1 MTSLARTQ
9 DLDREVARRAY
20 EIWED
25 EGRPEG
31 RDREHWARAEQAVRA
46 DSAAAPADKAATA
59 PAKRRA
65 PRTKAAA
72 PAAAAP
78 APARKPARRK
88 AGAVDA

>member
-1 MTSLARTQ
+1 MTSLARTP

-25 EGRPEG
+25 EGRPNG
-31 RDREHWARAEQAVRA
+31 RDRDHWARAEQAVLA
-46 DSAAAPADKAATA
+46 DTAPAPTAEATTA

-65 PRTKAAA
+65 PRAKIAAL
-72 PAAAAP
+72 AADAP

-88 AGAVDA
+88 TSPGDA